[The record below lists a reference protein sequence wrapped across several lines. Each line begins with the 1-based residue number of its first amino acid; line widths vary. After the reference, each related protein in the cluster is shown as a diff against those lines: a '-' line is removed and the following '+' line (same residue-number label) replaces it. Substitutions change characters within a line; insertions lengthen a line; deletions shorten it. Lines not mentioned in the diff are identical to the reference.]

1 MPKTTLCRNPYEK
14 GDKLIE
20 ERLKGNVGTYGCG
33 NRDAY
38 TEKNFGLTHATYHR
52 RIKSP
57 GTIDLDTLRR
67 IFEKCNFTDAEILRV
82 FQRT

>member
-1 MPKTTLCRNPYEK
+1 MPKTTLCRNPYER

-38 TEKNFGLTHATYHR
+38 TEKNFGLTHTTYHR